1 MTLTENQKLA
11 NFVPKLKCAPIFM
24 KFLCTQSKSNILIIN
39 KVLRTDG
46 PDPKIID
53 SGKFGRN
60 TEVFRNFY
68 EIWHLQ
74 QIQNAYY
81 E

>member
-1 MTLTENQKLA
+1 M
-11 NFVPKLKCAPIFM
+11 
-24 KFLCTQSKSNILIIN
+24 N

-53 SGKFGRN
+53 SGKFGPN

-74 QIQNAYY
+74 QIQNASY